1 MSVSGLF
8 NLLLII
14 GAVHGFIF
22 IFATF
27 TLRRKIEKPV
37 LFLNLFVLFL
47 SLNNLQS
54 WLLERE
60 ELLAGN
66 PTFNFSTLPWYI
78 LIVPM
83 FYSFLI
89 HYLEIERKKRP
100 LIILSI
106 ALFLVAL
113 IARFVLIT
121 KVGDGEISLSVL
133 KKYHAVEDVFALSYS
148 LTLYGASINILRKS
162 KSLYP
167 EILVYD
173 NLKWV
178 QLFLRLGGF
187 VFLFWFLAI
196 ALNTFS
202 KTIQAPYS
210 YYPLRLF
217 SSILIYWVAYQ
228 GFLKYR
234 LLKDRIKLRRVIKS
248 RYKNESDGIITDI
261 EYTRSGKLTYKK
273 FDAFITTSKL
283 YLNPNLSL
291 ELIADE
297 LGVGASTLSKAINA
311 EDSSFSDYINNL
323 RVAEAKNI
331 LLDKEFNNYTIVAIG
346 LECGFN
352 SKSTF
357 YSSFKKVTSK
367 TPSEYRRINLAK

>member
-14 GAVHGFIF
+14 GAVQGFIF
-22 IFATF
+22 IFGTF
-27 TLRRKIEKPV
+27 ALRRKIERPV

-54 WLLERE
+54 WLLERN
-60 ELLAGN
+60 ELLNDN
-66 PTFNFSTLPWYI
+66 PNFSFTTLPWYI

-89 HYLEIERKKRP
+89 HYLEIEKKKSP
-100 LIILSI
+100 LIFLSI
-106 ALFLVAL
+106 LLFLMAL
-113 IARFVLIT
+113 IARFVLINE
-121 KVGDGEISLSVL
+121 VAQGDISLSTL
-133 KKYHAVEDVFALSYS
+133 KFYHAIEDVFALGYS
-148 LTLYGASINILRKS
+148 LVLYVVSINILRKH
-162 KSLYP
+162 KSLYH

-210 YYPLRLF
+210 YYPLRLC

-228 GFLKYR
+228 GFLKYT
-234 LLKDRIKLRRVIKS
+234 LLKDRIKLRKVINS
-248 RYKNESDGIITDI
+248 RQVNKESGDI
-261 EYTRSGKLTYKK
+261 ERHQEIKIEKSLFERFEEYIVLNKS
-273 FDAFITTSKL
+273 

-291 ELIADE
+291 DWVASELSV
-297 LGVGASTLSKAINA
+297 GVSTLSKTIN
-311 EDSSFSDYINNL
+311 SNSINFSDYINHL
-323 RVAEAKNI
+323 RVAEAKDI
-331 LLDKEFNNYTIVAIG
+331 LLDADFDNYTIVAIG

-357 YSSFKKVTSK
+357 YTAFKRVTSK
-367 TPSEYRRINLAK
+367 TPSEFRNTNLNT

>member
-1 MSVSGLF
+1 MHISVLF

-14 GAVHGFIF
+14 GAIQGFLFIF
-22 IFATF
+22 VTF

-60 ELLAGN
+60 ELLDGN
-66 PTFNFSTLPWYI
+66 PTFSFTTLPWYI

-89 HYLEIERKKRP
+89 HYLEIEQKKRP

-106 ALFLVAL
+106 ALFLSAL
-113 IARFVLIT
+113 ISRFIIIN
-121 KVGDGEISLSVL
+121 KVSDGEIPLSAL
-133 KKYHAVEDVFALSYS
+133 KNYHAIEDIFALVYS
-148 LTLYGASINILRKS
+148 LILYGASLNILRKH
-162 KSLYP
+162 KSLY
-167 EILVYD
+167 EKILVYD
-173 NLKWV
+173 NLKWI

-187 VFLFWFLAI
+187 VFLFWLLAI
-196 ALNTFS
+196 VLNTFS

-228 GFLKYR
+228 GFMKYK
-234 LLKDRIKLRRVIKS
+234 LLKDRIKLRR
-248 RYKNESDGIITDI
+248 IINSKQGNLVNGTVYYEDNQK
-261 EYTRSGKLTYKK
+261 GKLTFEKFERFIITKK
-273 FDAFITTSKL
+273 S

-291 ELIADE
+291 ELVAQE
-297 LGVGASTLSKAINA
+297 LNVGTSTLSKVINA
-311 EDSSFSDYINNL
+311 RNTNFSDYINQF
-323 RVAEAKNI
+323 RVTVAKNI
-331 LLDKEFNNYTIVAIG
+331 LLDKEFSNYTIVAIG

-357 YSSFKKVTSK
+357 YTAFKKVTLK
-367 TPSEYRRINLAK
+367 TPSQYRSTSPSG

>member
-14 GAVHGFIF
+14 GAVQGFIF

-27 TLRRKIEKPV
+27 TLRRQIEKPV

-54 WLLERE
+54 WVLERQE
-60 ELLAGN
+60 FLNNDSAFSFA
-66 PTFNFSTLPWYI
+66 TFPWYI

-89 HYLEIERKKRP
+89 HYLEIEKKKNP

-106 ALFLVAL
+106 FLFGAAL
-113 IARFVLIT
+113 IARFVIINGVD
-121 KVGDGEISLSVL
+121 KEQVSLELL
-133 KKYHAVEDVFALSYS
+133 KNYHLVEDVFALSYS
-148 LTLYGASINILRKS
+148 LMLYVASITILRKH
-162 KSLYP
+162 KSLYA

-173 NLKWV
+173 NLKWL

-187 VFLFWFLAI
+187 VFIFWFMAI
-196 ALNTFS
+196 GFNTFS
-202 KTIQAPYS
+202 TIIQPPYS

-234 LLKDRIKLRRVIKS
+234 LLKDRIKLRRVITSKS
-248 RYKNESDGIITDI
+248 IAHKAKTITNG
-261 EYTRSGKLTYKK
+261 EGNH
-273 FDAFITTSKL
+273 TTKSSFERFEACIVDNKL
-283 YLNPNLSL
+283 YLNPSLSL
-291 ELIADE
+291 EAVASALQM
-297 LGVGASTLSKAINA
+297 GTSTLSKVIHSKN
-311 EDSSFSDYINNL
+311 SSFSDYVNQL
-323 RVAEAKNI
+323 RVEEAKKI
-331 LLDKEFNNYTIVAIG
+331 LLDEDFSNYTIVAIG

-357 YSSFKKVTSK
+357 YTAFKKLTNK
-367 TPSEYRRINLAK
+367 TPSQFKSDNLN